1 MTLWKKGIG
10 AVGLAIAAASLAA
23 CSGGETEQSEKPPV
37 VEDVSTPV
45 KLTMYNI
52 SGIFSDEEFERFF
65 FQPLKAKYPNISIEV
80 LPKTPSLE
88 DLIASGNTPDL
99 LFGPNGDANTR
110 LTSLKLQHDLTP
122 YAEKY
127 KYNINLLDPAYGK
140 LAKTLSDG
148 KLYGL
153 PLYAGGA
160 PVYYNKD
167 LFDKFGVPY
176 PSKQMTWDDVFALSK
191 RLVRQEGGVQY
202 YGFLPDP
209 AVLVHMNQRSLP
221 LLDATG
227 LKPAFNTDDRWKAY
241 LQPFK
246 QFYDFPGSELK
257 KATDAAGGSA
267 LARFNKDLT
276 LSMFLSSNLRA
287 PSSLTAVANWDLT
300 PYPTFSDAPNTG
312 PMPYAYF
319 GFVTSTGKHV
329 EEAFKSLAYFAS
341 EPFQLMMSEQANFKP
356 VITND
361 KVVKAFATKSSFY
374 GGKNVSAVFALKP
387 AELATSMFT
396 TYHNMARNSLLNE
409 FNNYLTGGGDINT
422 LLRNAEETATKGIQ
436 AEEDKLKAGK
446 K

>member
-1 MTLWKKGIG
+1 MTLSKKGIG
-10 AVGLAIAAASLAA
+10 ALGLAFAFSLAG
-23 CSGGETEQSEKPPV
+23 CSDGASKEPEKAV
-37 VEDVSTPV
+37 DMEDAKPV

-52 SGIFSDEEFERFF
+52 SGIFSDQEFDQFF
-65 FQPLKAKYPNISIEV
+65 FQPLQTKYPHITVEI
-80 LPKTPSLE
+80 LPKTPGLE

-110 LTSLKLQHDLTP
+110 LTSFKLQHDISP
-122 YAEKY
+122 YVEKY
-127 KYNINLLDPAYGK
+127 KYDINQLDPAYVK
-140 LAKTLSDG
+140 LAKTLADG

-176 PSKQMTWDDVFALSK
+176 PSKQMTWDDVFTVSQ
-191 RLVRQEGGVQY
+191 RLTRQEDGVQY

-227 LKPAFNTDDRWKAY
+227 LKPAFHTDDRWKAY

-257 KATDAAGGSA
+257 KATDAAGGAA

-287 PSSLTAVANWDLT
+287 PSSLTAVTNWDLT
-300 PYPTFSDAPNTG
+300 PFPTFSDAPNTG

-319 GFVTSTGKHV
+319 GFVTSTSKHP
-329 EEAFKSLAYFAS
+329 EDAFKALAYFAS
-341 EPFQLMMSEQANFKP
+341 EPFQLMRSEQANFKP
-356 VITND
+356 VVTNE

-374 GGKNVSAVFALKP
+374 GGKNVSAVFALEP

-396 TYHNMARNSLLNE
+396 TYHNTARNGLLNA
-409 FNNYLTGGGDINT
+409 FNTFLTGGDDINT
-422 LLRNAEETATKGIQ
+422 LLRNAGETVTKGIQ
-436 AEEDKLKAGK
+436 AEEEKLKAGNK
-446 K
+446 